1 MDNANTNLRAA
12 TKLEIGKQIR
22 KYKTV
27 SRSTLEIMFREE
39 MKEIMMIVG
48 TYSWQRDARVTAMS
62 MILDGRAAALG
73 LI

>member
-48 TYSWQRDARVTAMS
+48 TYSWQRDARATAMS